1 MARLQLLVLVA
12 LLSLFPV
19 SGKADKPS
27 TCFPY
32 GSAKLPKDLS
42 KPDIPLE
49 DWWCPQSMAYG
60 FQGFSYPLEVDNCS
74 DPSNSFESMNK
85 DFARMKADFGAPIV
99 RMYYPTC
106 LNASVFENAL
116 RAGVANDMAVI
127 FQVWTNFG
135 IGVCIHSTDAIF
147 HALTTYF
154 RTSGNNPSR
163 PYMM

>member
-12 LLSLFPV
+12 LLSLFSAV
-19 SGKADKPS
+19 GKAHEHEPPN
-27 TCFPY
+27 CFPY

-42 KPDIPLE
+42 KPDITLE

-60 FQGFSYPLEVDNCS
+60 FQGFSYPLEIDNCS

-85 DFARMKADFGAPIV
+85 DFARMKADFGASIV

-106 LNASVFENAL
+106 LDASVFEDAL
-116 RAGVANDMAVI
+116 SAGVANDMAVI

-135 IGVCIHSTDAIF
+135 VGVCIHSTEPFFA
-147 HALTTYF
+147 Y
-154 RTSGNNPSR
+154 
-163 PYMM
+163 